1 MDTTERTRLRAL
13 CEAATPGPECTG
25 ITAMWCP
32 RCGDCTC
39 PGDPDRGDPMDDPRC
54 PLHAAN
60 SPHGEGEHEDKVAAV
75 ATLASWRKLIVDTA
89 AALGQTMPPCVW
101 YDHGNL
107 ARLAAD
113 VVRQRDE
120 ARAELDRHR
129 QDIADAAGELL
140 VAIPEPGTEKAK
152 LLRANVLMR
161 RERDE
166 ARATA
171 ARLRREG
178 AEAMRAQCIG
188 TCERIASHAAAASPH
203 IRDESSGARFA
214 GMHHGADLCASAIR
228 ALPLDASAR
237 GEGGAR

>member
-1 MDTTERTRLRAL
+1 MDAKERARLRAL

-113 VVRQRDE
+113 VVR
-120 ARAELDRHR
+120 
-129 QDIADAAGELL
+129 
-140 VAIPEPGTEKAK
+140 
-152 LLRANVLMR
+152 
-161 RERDE
+161 ERDE
-166 ARATA
+166 ARARVAALETA
-171 ARLRREG
+171 LREL
-178 AEAMRAQCIG
+178 AESHRSSDRWNPQWCKHCGVTWG
-188 TCERIASHAAAASPH
+188 TQHIADCPV
-203 IRDESSGARFA
+203 G
-214 GMHHGADLCASAIR
+214 R
-228 ALPLDASAR
+228 ALRVLDR
-237 GEGGAR
+237 GAT